1 MANGI
6 NIRKYVLLTSGYSS
20 LIPFQNPK
28 SEYENNW
35 ICSEESEEMSINCSF
50 SVVLK
55 FDGGF
60 PVSI

>member
-6 NIRKYVLLTSGYSS
+6 NIRKYLLLTSRYSS
-20 LIPFQNPK
+20 LMPFQNAK

-35 ICSEESEEMSINCSF
+35 IFSEESEEMSINCSS
-50 SVVLK
+50 SVVVK